1 MIVRYYSTKL
11 ARTLAKRFDDP
22 LSDAESFK
30 MNSSSEIIEI
40 GNKPSSIEEIEGQ
53 YMGLMTF
60 SRKAM
65 EDLFG
70 LLEANEDFDIY
81 KLDMTK
87 AISIAL
93 KRNLFKVMG
102 IAYCEH
108 WGEVDTQKD
117 LNLYENLLKT

>member
-1 MIVRYYSTKL
+1 
-11 ARTLAKRFDDP
+11 
-22 LSDAESFK
+22 
-30 MNSSSEIIEI
+30 
-40 GNKPSSIEEIEGQ
+40 
-53 YMGLMTF
+53 MGLMTF

-70 LLEANEDFDIY
+70 LLEANGDFDIY

-87 AISIAL
+87 AINIVL

-108 WGEVDTQKD
+108 WGEVDTQKR
-117 LNLYENLLKT
+117 LKPIQKPLKNLINNLETSLKTF